1 MYIQFSSD
9 ILIYTIEINRKAL
22 LKSNHWKCLFSM
34 FHCIDLHNKDTK
46 TLFCTSTRCTRIF
59 PLGHRVRFEDK
70 VFAWQYHILQPKI
83 FLMKQ
88 SCINLNISIS
98 IERLP
103 LSRLFRSIIL
113 PHHPDTQGI
122 VSTPFSI
129 LIAVVFIVKG
139 SLHDPNSPLDLQLTH
154 LRRIPT
160 MKSNTFTCTY
170 ISKLFV

>member
-1 MYIQFSSD
+1 MYIRFSSD
-9 ILIYTIEINRKAL
+9 ILTYTIEIRRKVL
-22 LKSNHWKCLFSM
+22 RRSNHWKRLFSM
-34 FHCIDLHNKDTK
+34 FHCIDPRNKDTE

-59 PLGHRVRFEDK
+59 PLGHRVHFEDK
-70 VFAWQYHILQPKI
+70 VFAWQYHILEAKI
-83 FLMKQ
+83 SLTKQ
-88 SCINLNISIS
+88 SRINLNISIS
-98 IERLP
+98 TERLP

-154 LRRIPT
+154 LRRIPI
-160 MKSNTFTCTY
+160 MKSNTFTRTFN
-170 ISKLFV
+170 KL